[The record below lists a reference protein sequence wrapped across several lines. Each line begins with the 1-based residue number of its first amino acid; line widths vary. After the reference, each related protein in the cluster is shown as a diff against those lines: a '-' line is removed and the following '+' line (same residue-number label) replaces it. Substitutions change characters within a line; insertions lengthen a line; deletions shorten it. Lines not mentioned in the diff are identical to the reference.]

1 MIEGIKYP
9 AHGSRREYAMN
20 GPGFPMRKRIR
31 FILAVFAIPA
41 TALLTC
47 GVAQERFPEPDWKVE
62 REHMVKDQIEARGI
76 VNARVLDAMR
86 TVPRHLFVPESYRR
100 QAYED
105 HPLPIGLDQ
114 TISQPYIV
122 AIMTSLLDPE
132 PGDKMLEIGT
142 GSGYQSAVL
151 SLLVDHVHTIEIIP
165 DLADQAQEV
174 LQKNGYDN
182 TTVIAGDGY
191 HGIPS
196 EAPFDGIIVTAA
208 PKEVPQPLIDQ
219 LKVGAR
225 LVIPV
230 GTWYQELRVL
240 ERTPKGIESRTVF
253 PVRFV
258 PMTGEA
264 QKKKK

>member
-1 MIEGIKYP
+1 
-9 AHGSRREYAMN
+9 MN
-20 GPGFPMRKRIR
+20 GPGFPMRARS
-31 FILAVFAIPA
+31 ILAVLAIPA

-47 GVAQERFPEPDWKVE
+47 GVAQDRRPEPDWKAW
-62 REHMVKDQIEARGI
+62 RESMVKSQIEARGI
-76 VNARVLDAMR
+76 TDSRVLHAMR
-86 TVPRHLFVPESYRR
+86 AVPRHLFVPESYRR

-122 AIMTSLLDPE
+122 AIMTALLEPE
-132 PGDKMLEIGT
+132 AGDKMLEIGT
-142 GSGYQSAVL
+142 GSGYQAAVL
-151 SLLVDHVHTIEIIP
+151 SLLVDHVHTIEILP
-165 DLADQAQEV
+165 DLAEQARGL
-174 LQKNGYDN
+174 LQQNGNDN
-182 TTVIAGDGY
+182 ITVIAGDGY

-208 PKEVPQPLIDQ
+208 PEEIPQPLIDQ
-219 LKVGAR
+219 LDVGAR

-240 ERTPKGIESRTVF
+240 ERTPEGIESRTVF